1 MLFGAMNFP
10 VRPVLHEIE
19 TVSSLGFDYVELTMD
34 PPQAHF
40 EVIRENMTEIQRALD
55 FHRMGLVCHLPSFV
69 STADLTKSLRE
80 ASLTEVL
87 QSLQVARDLNASK
100 VVLHP
105 SYMVGLSLFVKDKAK
120 GYAMESLQAV
130 VEKADK
136 LGLTVCIENL
146 FPRSHAPGE
155 PEEFDEI
162 FHCFPSLKLT
172 LDTGH
177 AHIEDRDGQRAADF
191 IDRFSGRLAHIH
203 ASDNLGK
210 EDNHLPVGTGS
221 VDFHKIAQALKA
233 VRYDDTI
240 TLEIFSRDRDYLKIS
255 REKLEAI
262 FASV

>member
-87 QSLQVARDLNASK
+87 HSLQVASDLRASK
-100 VVLHP
+100 AVLHP
-105 SYMVGLSLFVKDKAK
+105 SYMVGLSHFVKTKAK
-120 GYAMESLQAV
+120 AYAMESLQAI
-130 VEKADK
+130 VEKANQI
-136 LGLTVCIENL
+136 GLTICLENM

-162 FHCFPSLKLT
+162 FDRFPSLKLT

-177 AHIEDRDGQRAADF
+177 AHIEERSGQRAVDF
-191 IDRFSGRLAHIH
+191 IERFSGRIGHIH
-203 ASDNLGK
+203 ASDNLGR
-210 EDNHLPVGTGS
+210 EDSHLPVGTGS
-221 VDFHKIAQALKA
+221 VDFHKIAHALKKI
-233 VRYDDTI
+233 RYDDTL

-255 REKLEAI
+255 REKLEVI
-262 FASV
+262 FTSV